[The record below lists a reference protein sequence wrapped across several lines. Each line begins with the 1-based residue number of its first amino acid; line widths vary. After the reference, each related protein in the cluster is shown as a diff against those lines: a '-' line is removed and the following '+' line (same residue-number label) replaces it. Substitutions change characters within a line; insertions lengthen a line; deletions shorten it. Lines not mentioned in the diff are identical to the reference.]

1 MKEELSM
8 RRLSLALALA
18 VSCRVSPL
26 LAANNLVR
34 VPQNAATLDA
44 AIQTVSDG
52 GVIEMSAGTYPTPAS
67 GFSIKNANAR
77 KSFVIRA
84 AAGAAVALDG
94 SGSRSLVRIVS
105 NGSKL
110 VVFQGITFQNGF
122 TTDGSFAGGG
132 NFSRAQ
138 AQFPKR
144 GVPGKRP
151 HGLAPG

>member
-8 RRLSLALALA
+8 RRLSLVLALA
-18 VSCRVSPL
+18 VSCSVSPL

-77 KSFVIRA
+77 NSFVIRA
-84 AAGAAVALDG
+84 AAGAAVALAG
-94 SGSRSLVRIVS
+94 GATRSLVGIDS
-105 NGSKL
+105 NGSKP
-110 VVFQGITFQNGF
+110 VGFQGLTVQ
-122 TTDGSFAGGG
+122 
-132 NFSRAQ
+132 
-138 AQFPKR
+138 
-144 GVPGKRP
+144 
-151 HGLAPG
+151 